1 MLGLFA
7 ASFSSLLGNAT
18 LGGVLISD
26 ALGFGMKLE
35 SIKVRVMVMLV
46 IVIGALVAIVFG
58 NLPVELIVVA
68 QGLTV
73 IVSPLIGLLLLLI
86 AFGKSAKNEMELG
99 IGLKVLMI
107 LGWLILLFLA
117 MANGYNIFIK

>member
-1 MLGLFA
+1 
-7 ASFSSLLGNAT
+7 
-18 LGGVLISD
+18 
-26 ALGFGMKLE
+26 
-35 SIKVRVMVMLV
+35 MVMLV

-86 AFGKSAKNEMELG
+86 AFGKSAKKEMELG